1 MGDGGTDS
9 PGSGCC
15 GGGAGNEFGGWCGI
29 LVIVGGGWDT
39 PNMGPG
45 GGGCIRVVV
54 VDAAGGAGGTRC
66 GDVVFVVVVAP
77 LE

>member
-15 GGGAGNEFGGWCGI
+15 GSGAGNEFGGWCGI
-29 LVIVGGGWDT
+29 LVVVVGWDT

-45 GGGCIRVVV
+45 GGACIRVVV
-54 VDAAGGAGGTRC
+54 VPAAGGGGGTRC
-66 GDVVFVVVVAP
+66 GDIVLVVVVAP